1 MRKSQ
6 LSLIHFVMA
15 ILAVWGG
22 AGASGLF
29 DWPVKAVR
37 RRRRVAVRYRVTV
50 PEQIVVHVRMV
61 RISEAARKFKGA
73 LLVHGEAQLSVQ

>member
-29 DWPVKAVR
+29 DFTRAPQDVWI
-37 RRRRVAVRYRVTV
+37 YRVIS
-50 PEQIVVHVRMV
+50 IVFNITH
-61 RISEAARKFKGA
+61 SEI
-73 LLVHGEAQLSVQ
+73 VTDYIHSVIILQDFV